1 MSNKIVF
8 MGTPLFAVPILK
20 KLHQNG
26 YNISAVYTQQA
37 KKSDRGQNINKTPVQ
52 KMAESLNLKVRTPNN
67 LEDNENEI
75 KFLKGLDADIALVVA
90 YGKIIP
96 KKFLNLPKKGFIN
109 IHASILPKWRGAA
122 PIQRSIMNLDKE
134 TGISI
139 MRINEKLDAGPVSK
153 VYKLKIDRQDN
164 YEDISE
170 SLSLLA
176 ANKIIENLEKIL
188 VDNIAFK
195 EQDHTNATYAKKV
208 LKSEGKIDWKY
219 SAEIILGKI
228 KGLYPNPGA
237 WFNFEGRRHKILDA
251 KISERTGIPGVV
263 LDDKL
268 TIGCQNKSLQITKI
282 QKEGKLPQNLDKFIL
297 GSKIR
302 KGTKLND
309 L

>member
-109 IHASILPKWRGAA
+109 IHASILPK
-122 PIQRSIMNLDKE
+122 
-134 TGISI
+134 
-139 MRINEKLDAGPVSK
+139 
-153 VYKLKIDRQDN
+153 
-164 YEDISE
+164 
-170 SLSLLA
+170 
-176 ANKIIENLEKIL
+176 
-188 VDNIAFK
+188 
-195 EQDHTNATYAKKV
+195 
-208 LKSEGKIDWKY
+208 
-219 SAEIILGKI
+219 
-228 KGLYPNPGA
+228 
-237 WFNFEGRRHKILDA
+237 
-251 KISERTGIPGVV
+251 
-263 LDDKL
+263 
-268 TIGCQNKSLQITKI
+268 
-282 QKEGKLPQNLDKFIL
+282 
-297 GSKIR
+297 
-302 KGTKLND
+302 
-309 L
+309 

>member
-176 ANKIIENLEKIL
+176 ANKII
-188 VDNIAFK
+188 
-195 EQDHTNATYAKKV
+195 
-208 LKSEGKIDWKY
+208 
-219 SAEIILGKI
+219 
-228 KGLYPNPGA
+228 
-237 WFNFEGRRHKILDA
+237 
-251 KISERTGIPGVV
+251 
-263 LDDKL
+263 
-268 TIGCQNKSLQITKI
+268 
-282 QKEGKLPQNLDKFIL
+282 
-297 GSKIR
+297 
-302 KGTKLND
+302 
-309 L
+309 